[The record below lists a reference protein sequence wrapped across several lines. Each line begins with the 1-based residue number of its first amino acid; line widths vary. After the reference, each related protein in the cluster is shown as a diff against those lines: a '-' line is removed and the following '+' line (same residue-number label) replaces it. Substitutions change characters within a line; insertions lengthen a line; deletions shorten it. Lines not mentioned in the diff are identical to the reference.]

1 MDASKSFF
9 RPGGTMDPSA
19 PSYIE
24 RQADADLFA
33 ALSSGEYVFVLDS
46 RQKGKSSL
54 VARAMVKLR
63 ERGIRTVKLDLQ
75 RIGANVTTEQWYAGL
90 LSEIGDELVLS
101 DEVFA
106 YWRDQQAVGPLARW
120 IGALRDVVLP
130 KLDVPLVVFID
141 EVDFVRALPF
151 ATDEFFAAIR
161 DCFNRRSE
169 AKGFERLTFCLV
181 GVATPGQLI
190 RNPEITPF
198 NIGRRIDL
206 ADFEVED
213 TNSYAKKLDG
223 PNRDGTKLMARVHY
237 WLSGHPYLTQLLC
250 SHIEANDW
258 VHTKRDVDTLVRR
271 IFLTPEGRQR
281 EPNFADVERRLLDP
295 DVPGLSPEE
304 RRIQVLELY
313 GKMLK
318 GQRIETREENPIVAT
333 LRLAG
338 VGLEDRRALA
348 LRNRLYRMVFDE
360 RWRRSSLPDAELRRQ
375 RGAARLA
382 VLRTAAVAGLV
393 LTMVSALAVRSQF
406 LSTERAEAMREL
418 SKRTEELGALNAEQT
433 ATLNEL
439 RRQEA
444 DLMRVSDER
453 ERSIDSLEERTRELR
468 EVSSEREEYLA
479 KVTKSAND
487 LRGLSDE
494 RARIIQNLEQK
505 TAALTRQTYNTRMAN
520 ISLGLQMGDSMRVKE
535 ELRSLSHVKNA
546 PFELGHAR
554 LRAVPPE
561 FVAEVPR
568 ISGFETGGRGS
579 LEIVSDRGRFQL
591 GASGDLKEVS
601 WSRLVDPSEPTS
613 YNVGVL
619 MRRGHYRVWRWLYD
633 DSLRDVI
640 ADAAT
645 NKSVMAG
652 ERGRR
657 VYDIDERGN
666 LYISRTNDARN
677 VVQVRRIPTN
687 DVTLELSI
695 DGPILDARFTR
706 SGGVMVMGETELRRF
721 DAQGVQV
728 ARSKLGSGEVAVLM
742 EWAPDRT
749 KLAFAITEPTS
760 GDSWVELRDADSLE
774 TSYRSSRVKAA
785 FSRVIVSANNQRVA
799 AGAHDGRIFE
809 LNVESNQPSREIF
822 QMSTACSDLLYR
834 GNRLYSLSLFGELAA
849 WQSPVPPASWSNP
862 DAEARTAAVLDDGR
876 SVAWIDEKWVWHK
889 EDILTGE
896 RRSLALPI
904 KGEGLVGPTVPIAS
918 ISWRTPYTYFPGPNG
933 TVGRLDHDSLEIVYS
948 KPVSNEQLSGVSI
961 LSGGRLLCWKN
972 TIDAARAASLRKFA
986 VLDAATFAVRF
997 RYETPTLAQ
1006 FDRVGRL
1013 LQVDVGGRSL
1023 TLRSQETG
1031 DPVARLNMP
1040 MEVIEA
1046 SLSADGKRAAVTF
1059 RKPGQIDYPN
1069 AEIWLYEV
1077 PSMRRIGTLTG
1088 PRGPYWRPN
1097 FSPDGRRFWA
1107 LNNQGD
1113 LQLFDVER
1121 KTRIRP
1127 LGDSKGRVVRNFAG
1141 DRLAGV
1147 IASQEL
1153 RIWDV
1158 ETGDELMTLPMRGK
1172 QGSLWVDRNRTEFSR
1187 DGKTLVAVGND
1198 GALHVFFSEPISPKP
1213 AAGTPRKP
1221 AP

>member
-213 TNSYAKKLDG
+213 TNSYEKKLDG

-237 WLSGHPYLTQLLC
+237 WLNGHPYLTQLLC

-313 GKMLK
+313 GKLLK

-375 RGAARLA
+375 RGAARVAL
-382 VLRTAAVAGLV
+382 LRTATVAGVIV
-393 LTMVSALAVRSQF
+393 LGVTSLAVNRNWLAYDREQA
-406 LSTERAEAMREL
+406 LREL
-418 SKRTEELGALNAEQT
+418 KQQSGELE
-433 ATLNEL
+433 
-439 RRQEA
+439 
-444 DLMRVSDER
+444 RVSDER
-453 ERSIDSLEERTRELR
+453 ARTLENLQQRAK
-468 EVSSEREEYLA
+468 EVSQLSE
-479 KVTKSAND
+479 
-487 LRGLSDE
+487 E
-494 RARIIQNLEQK
+494 RAR
-505 TAALTRQTYNTRMAN
+505 
-520 ISLGLQMGDSMRVKE
+520 
-535 ELRSLSHVKNA
+535 
-546 PFELGHAR
+546 
-554 LRAVPPE
+554 
-561 FVAEVPR
+561 
-568 ISGFETGGRGS
+568 
-579 LEIVSDRGRFQL
+579 
-591 GASGDLKEVS
+591 
-601 WSRLVDPSEPTS
+601 
-613 YNVGVL
+613 
-619 MRRGHYRVWRWLYD
+619 
-633 DSLRDVI
+633 
-640 ADAAT
+640 
-645 NKSVMAG
+645 
-652 ERGRR
+652 
-657 VYDIDERGN
+657 
-666 LYISRTNDARN
+666 
-677 VVQVRRIPTN
+677 
-687 DVTLELSI
+687 
-695 DGPILDARFTR
+695 
-706 SGGVMVMGETELRRF
+706 
-721 DAQGVQV
+721 
-728 ARSKLGSGEVAVLM
+728 
-742 EWAPDRT
+742 
-749 KLAFAITEPTS
+749 
-760 GDSWVELRDADSLE
+760 
-774 TSYRSSRVKAA
+774 
-785 FSRVIVSANNQRVA
+785 
-799 AGAHDGRIFE
+799 
-809 LNVESNQPSREIF
+809 
-822 QMSTACSDLLYR
+822 
-834 GNRLYSLSLFGELAA
+834 
-849 WQSPVPPASWSNP
+849 
-862 DAEARTAAVLDDGR
+862 
-876 SVAWIDEKWVWHK
+876 
-889 EDILTGE
+889 
-896 RRSLALPI
+896 SLA
-904 KGEGLVGPTVPIAS
+904 
-918 ISWRTPYTYFPGPNG
+918 
-933 TVGRLDHDSLEIVYS
+933 EIDLR
-948 KPVSNEQLSGVSI
+948 NQELLRLSG
-961 LSGGRLLCWKN
+961 L
-972 TIDAARAASLRKFA
+972 RAASLRELEVKNRELERVSEGRRDA
-986 VLDAATFAVRF
+986 LTNLERTSAALSESSYNGMMNAMGLALSKNQLMRAATFLDRARDYPNKGWEWGHASLRLGEYVYEQQLDPDSRLAIDQRGRLIAHSPRRAVHVTPASATHAEVALKGHYFDIQVGRF
-997 RYETPTLAQ
+997 QVLRPLAQYVNVVRDEETGKIVSGPKPLLRVWDVLPEANMILWSESGSNGPVLYSRHLDTLKDTTLVSGEGFTTGAKFLHDGSIISLHQSRKLIRWDTKGTQQHMLEMRDLWPNWGNHLTISPDRRHFFAWNWDPRRLELRSTEDLNIIRTFDGPEIRPYAMAFSPKGDRIVVGTLDGVVRVYDVASGKLLASLAGHRTSVKDVHFVADSYHVASIDDRSVLRVSKIGLRAAIRSYPTGELDIRGTSLPDNESAVYGITIDGKLFSRDNANGQVYRRSLGGTLMRTVRSVHGQVYVGLADGTIEKLSVPTLKVEDKWKISSKAVTWLNEFPLSQRWVVACSDASEVEVHLLNFADLRSITRLKVPEDLKAQ
-1006 FDRVGRL
+1006 MPMKITGSVAGKYVLLAYDEGSLLFYATEDGKFMRRL
-1013 LQVDVGGRSL
+1013 DLGRSL
-1023 TLRSQETG
+1023 WDLVTADKGTTVIAAFTG
-1031 DPVARLNMP
+1031 GDNPAHCDIVKIDPTT
-1040 MEVIEA
+1040 
-1046 SLSADGKRAAVTF
+1046 GKVQNKLPFPSTPLGHLHVSPESRYLVAVTGLGSAYF
-1059 RKPGQIDYPN
+1059 WDLKSN
-1069 AEIWLYEV
+1069 KVMYEV
-1077 PSMRRIGTLTG
+1077 FPGARTFAVS
-1088 PRGPYWRPN
+1088 
-1097 FSPDGRRFWA
+1097 FSPDLTRFTLSNLGA
-1107 LNNQGD
+1107 SATLHD
-1113 LQLFDVER
+1113 LKSGEQLFTFDYEPI
-1121 KTRIRP
+1121 KSDRP
-1127 LGDSKGRVVRNFAG
+1127 PSPNYG
-1141 DRLAGV
+1141 DRATFIKGGKKVKVDCLDGV
-1147 IASQEL
+1147 IRVFDSQP
-1153 RIWDV
+1153 WH
-1158 ETGDELMTLPMRGK
+1158 TP
-1172 QGSLWVDRNRTEFSR
+1172 
-1187 DGKTLVAVGND
+1187 KT
-1198 GALHVFFSEPISPKP
+1198 KP